1 MLSPEAIAVCADYV
15 IAQSRHVIE
24 HFGPRAPGS
33 PGERKSQAYV
43 AQCLAAMDADE
54 VNCEDFPVASQAF
67 MRFQTMT
74 GWLLLLSFAA
84 YWVSP
89 LPALLFSLTGLAVTW
104 FQFVH
109 YRLLLDPLYP
119 TTVSRNV
126 FARWKPERAVKRR
139 IILNGH
145 TDAAYEWR
153 YHYRWPRA
161 FPWLVRYGLLSLPL
175 AVLFH
180 LIAVVAL
187 FTMPNS
193 SALLWLGLAQ
203 VLLLPGFVL
212 ALFFTDFETT
222 VPGANDNLSGVFIAL
237 GVMKAL
243 REAGVRFEHT
253 ELACLITG
261 SEEAGLRGAKAWS
274 ARHRGELDDCE
285 TVILTLDTLR
295 DLGHMTVFDC
305 DLNGTV
311 RNDPDFSA
319 LVQASAKTCG
329 YTIPLAPIPLGST
342 DAAAFTQA
350 GLRATALC
358 AMDPAPAH
366 FYHTR
371 RDTVETMD
379 SDCIA
384 AAIAV
389 VVETVRRFDETDR
402 GS

>member
-1 MLSPEAIAVCADYV
+1 
-15 IAQSRHVIE
+15 
-24 HFGPRAPGS
+24 
-33 PGERKSQAYV
+33 
-43 AQCLAAMDADE
+43 
-54 VNCEDFPVASQAF
+54 
-67 MRFQTMT
+67 
-74 GWLLLLSFAA
+74 
-84 YWVSP
+84 
-89 LPALLFSLTGLAVTW
+89 
-104 FQFVH
+104 
-109 YRLLLDPLYP
+109 
-119 TTVSRNV
+119 V
-126 FARWKPERAVKRR
+126 FARWKPERAVRRR

-161 FPWLVRYGLLSLPL
+161 FPWLVRYGLLGLPL

-180 LIAVVAL
+180 LIAVVL
-187 FTMPNS
+187 VFTMPNS

-222 VPGANDNLSGVFIAL
+222 VSGANDNLSGVFIAL
-237 GVMKAL
+237 GVVKAL

-261 SEEAGLRGAKAWS
+261 SEEAGLRGAKAWA
-274 ARHRGELDDCE
+274 ARHAGELDDCE

-295 DLGHMTVFDC
+295 DLGHMTVFDR

-311 RNDPDFSA
+311 RNDPVFSA

-329 YTIPLAPIPLGST
+329 YDIPLAPIPLGST

-371 RDTVETMD
+371 RDTVEAMD
-379 SDCIA
+379 PECIA
-384 AAIAV
+384 VAIAV

-402 GS
+402 GN